1 MMLQETHYNEILEF
15 FKSFSIPVNLLIFV
29 IPTSVYGIFIYLNID
44 ASVSTSISIN
54 IYQLIT
60 LLAIV
65 AFLTIYLWKKGKG
78 VFVRTGIVEL
88 YLDVKEYFE
97 TTKLYTQNI
106 RS

>member
-1 MMLQETHYNEILEF
+1 MMMLQETHYNEILEF

-65 AFLTIYLWKKGKG
+65 AFLTIYLWKKVKAY
-78 VFVRTGIVEL
+78 L
-88 YLDVKEYFE
+88 YAQVLLNY
-97 TTKLYTQNI
+97 I
-106 RS
+106 